1 MAASEETLGKL
12 HNALA
17 KALTDRVNSA
27 DSAAADLAVAA
38 RFLKDNG
45 ITCSPEADNALG
57 ELEKALAAKRSR
69 SKVITEQDRADIAKV
84 ADVTHLMH

>member
-1 MAASEETLGKL
+1 MSASEEALGGL
-12 HNALA
+12 HSLLA
-17 KALTDRVNSA
+17 KALADRVASPDA
-27 DSAAADLAVAA
+27 PAADLAVAA

-45 ITCSPEADNALG
+45 ITCTPAADNALG

-69 SKVITEQDRADIAKV
+69 ARITDQDKADIARV